1 MIQDTKPYKLMNQ
14 YRPKAADGDSRLLI
28 FRSKEVLCRTEGE
41 LLIFPTAGELV
52 LEYQNTGKTSPELRY
67 LFSIGPEDFFMPAE
81 IWDPEDAKLLGTRD
95 PQDAS
100 AKAADL
106 LAGSWQF
113 TNINNIRE
121 LLPMENVLAAATGWH
136 LAWWYRQN
144 QRCGICGHVM
154 EHDPALRALKCPE
167 CGNMVF
173 PKIQP
178 AVIVGVRNGDKL
190 LMTKYAG
197 RAFTHYALVA
207 GFAEIGE
214 TIEETVAREV
224 MEETG
229 VKVKNITYYASQP
242 WGFDADLLMGFYC
255 DLDGS
260 EQISMDDGE
269 LAAAEWIDRANVPLR
284 SDTLSLTSFLI
295 NQFREGK
302 DKDR

>member
-1 MIQDTKPYKLMNQ
+1 MIQDTRPYKLMNQ
-14 YRPKAADGDSRLLI
+14 YQPKAAENDSRLLI
-28 FRSKEVLCRTEGE
+28 FRNKEILCTEE
-41 LLIFPTAGELV
+41 NKCLVFPTAGDLI
-52 LEYQNTGKTSPELRY
+52 LECQKAGRQCPELRY

-81 IWDPEDAKLLGTRD
+81 IWDKEDSKLLGSR
-95 PQDAS
+95 PAS
-100 AKAADL
+100 SECVKAADL
-106 LAGSWQF
+106 LAEKWQF
-113 TNINNIRE
+113 TGINDIRE

-144 QRCGICGHVM
+144 QRCGICGHLM
-154 EHDPALRALKCPE
+154 EHDGKLRALRCPE

-178 AVIVGVRNGDKL
+178 AVIVGVRNGEKL

-214 TIEETVAREV
+214 SIEETVAREV

-260 EQISMDDGE
+260 GEISMDDGE
-269 LAAAEWIDRANVPLR
+269 LAAAEWIDRSDVPVR
-284 SDTLSLTSFLI
+284 SDTLSLTSFMI

-302 DKDR
+302 DKDL